1 MPRLALRRSVVRGD
15 RHCEQ
20 PSASPDRGPPRPSSA
35 RLALHPGLAFGAAAL
50 LAAASVPAFAAT
62 PEEAAA
68 AAKPRACAKVTT
80 EFVGLP
86 NVRIISAAAAPAA
99 NGEPEA
105 CVIAGAANE
114 RVGADGKHYALGFE
128 LRLPQAWNGRFL
140 HQVNGGNDGEIVPAT
155 GDPKNMNAV
164 AGKSALSR
172 GFAVLSG
179 DEGHSGADPA
189 FAAFDLGAGSAFG
202 LDPQARSD
210 YGYSGDATLGPIA
223 KGMIARFYGAAPAR
237 SYMFG
242 CSNGGRHAMV
252 AASRTGEAYDG
263 FVAGDPGFNLPRAAI
278 QHAWDA
284 QAFLTVDPDIKKSF
298 SAQDMALIASKVV
311 EACDRLD
318 GVKDGMIGD
327 IRACQKAFHLA
338 DLQCKGAKDDSCLSE
353 TQVKALTRAFAG
365 PTNSKGEA
373 LYSDWS
379 FDSGM
384 GAHDWRF
391 WKIESGIPPWD
402 GNPLI
407 ATMGAASLSEIFTTP
422 PTPTKGDPAS
432 LLAFLAHFDFDRDA
446 PKIYAKGTFEVDGK
460 RIDYPESAWEF
471 MTPPDADNPKLKG
484 LRTAGHKLIVYQG
497 QSDGVFSFNSIVR
510 WQEKLDANA
519 DGKAAEF
526 ARLFAVPGMNHCS
539 GGLATDSFDALGAI
553 VDWVEKGAAPDT
565 ILASVRAD
573 NKELPANWSKSRT
586 RPLCPWPKIAR
597 YISGDIEK
605 AESFACQ

>member
-1 MPRLALRRSVVRGD
+1 MRGSRVRASLCDGITIAKGRAWPATGRNRRL
-15 RHCEQ
+15 
-20 PSASPDRGPPRPSSA
+20 PNK
-35 RLALHPGLAFGAAAL
+35 LAGVLAL
-50 LAAASVPAFAAT
+50 LAAAGAPSFAAT

-68 AAKPRACAKVTT
+68 AAKARACGEVTT
-80 EFVGLP
+80 ALVALP
-86 NVRIISAAAAPAA
+86 NVRILSAIAAPAA
-99 NGEPEA
+99 SDEAAA
-105 CVIAGAANE
+105 CVVAGVANE

-128 LRLPQAWNGRFL
+128 LRLPDAWNGQFL

-164 AGKSALSR
+164 AGKSALAR
-172 GFAVLSG
+172 GFAVLSSN
-179 DEGHSGADPA
+179 EGHSGADPA
-189 FAAFDLGAGSAFG
+189 DAAFGLGAGAAFG

-223 KGMIARFYGAAPAR
+223 KTIISRYYGVAPAR

-252 AASRTGEAYDG
+252 AASRMGEAYDG
-263 FVAGDPGFNLPRAAI
+263 FVAGDPGYDLPRAAI

-284 QAFLTVDPDIKKSF
+284 QAFLSINPDIKKSF
-298 SAQDMALIASKVV
+298 SEKDMALIASKVV
-311 EACDRLD
+311 EACDGLD
-318 GVKDGMIGD
+318 GVKDGMVGD
-327 IRACQKAFHLA
+327 IRACQKVFSLA
-338 DLQCKGAKDDSCLSE
+338 DLQCEGVKNDSCLSE

-379 FDSGM
+379 FDGGM

-391 WKIESGIPPWD
+391 WKIDSGIPPWN

-446 PKIYAKGTFEVDGK
+446 PKIYAKGSFEVDGK
-460 RIDYPESAWEF
+460 QIDYPESAWEF
-471 MTPPDADNPKLKG
+471 MTPPDADNPKLEA
-484 LRTAGHKLIVYQG
+484 LRSAGHKLIVYQG
-497 QSDGVFSFNSIVR
+497 QSDGVFSFNSIAR
-510 WQEKLDANA
+510 WYEKLDANA
-519 DGKAAEF
+519 GGKATEF
-526 ARLFAVPGMNHCS
+526 ARLFALPGMNHCS
-539 GGLATDSFDALGAI
+539 GGPATDSFDALGAI
-553 VDWVEKGAAPDT
+553 IEWVEKGKAPDD
-565 ILASVRAD
+565 ILASARAG
-573 NKELPANWSKSRT
+573 NKELPTNWSKSRT

-597 YISGDIEK
+597 YIGGDIEK
-605 AESFACQ
+605 AASFACR

>member
-1 MPRLALRRSVVRGD
+1 MPRLAAQRVQALSSFAGR
-15 RHCEQ
+15 
-20 PSASPDRGPPRPSSA
+20 PDRNLSC
-35 RLALHPGLAFGAAAL
+35 ALGALAL
-50 LAAASVPAFAAT
+50 LAAASAPAVAAT

-68 AAKPRACAKVTT
+68 AAKPRACAEVTT
-80 EFVGLP
+80 EWVGLP
-86 NVRIISAAAAPAA
+86 NVRIVSAAAAPAA

-105 CVIAGAANE
+105 CVVSGAANE
-114 RVGADGKHYALGFE
+114 RVGADGSHYALGFE
-128 LRLPQAWNGRFL
+128 LRLPQPWNGRFL

-164 AGKSALSR
+164 AGKSALAR

-189 FAAFDLGAGSAFG
+189 FAAFGLGAGSAFG

-210 YGYSGDATLGPIA
+210 YGYSGDTTLGPIA
-223 KGMIARFYGAAPAR
+223 KAIIARFYGVAPAR

-252 AASRTGEAYDG
+252 AASRMGGSYDG
-263 FVAGDPGFNLPRAAI
+263 FVAGDPGFDLPRAAI

-284 QAFLTVDPDIKKSF
+284 QSFLSVDPDIKKSF
-298 SAQDMALIASKVV
+298 SVKDMALIASKVV
-311 EACDRLD
+311 EICDGLD
-318 GVKDGMIGD
+318 GVKDGMVGD

-338 DLQCKGAKDDSCLSE
+338 DLQCKGAKDDTCLSE

-379 FDSGM
+379 FDAGM

-422 PTPTKGDPAS
+422 PTPTRGDPAS

-460 RIDYPESAWEF
+460 PIDYPELAWEF
-471 MTPPDADNPKLKG
+471 MTPPDADNPKLEA
-484 LRTAGHKLIVYQG
+484 LRAAGHKLIVYQG
-497 QSDGVFSFNSIVR
+497 QSDGVFSFNSIAR
-510 WQEKLDANA
+510 WDEKLDANA

-539 GGLATDSFDALGAI
+539 GGPATDSFDALGAI
-553 VDWVEKGAAPDT
+553 VDWVEKGKAPDA
-565 ILASVRAD
+565 IPASVRAD

-597 YISGDIEK
+597 YIGGDVEK